1 MKESIGVRE
10 LKIHA
15 SRILRKLRQ
24 TREQVP
30 ITYRGSL
37 VAHLV
42 PAEEYERLK
51 AGRPDFW
58 EALLALRER
67 APVASLD
74 LGGAFERL
82 RPASKGRRFRW

>member
-1 MKESIGVRE
+1 MKGSIGVRE

-15 SRILRKLRQ
+15 SRILRRMRQ

-58 EALLALRER
+58 EALLGFRKR

-74 LGGAFERL
+74 LGDAFERL
-82 RPASKGRRFRW
+82 RPASKGRTFRW